1 MRRRTRVAIGLVVAV
16 AGLWGLTGAALAADS
31 PVTISG
37 FAFGPSSVTVTA
49 GDTVTWTNQDGVAH
63 TATGGDGSFDT
74 GNIPGG
80 ATATV
85 TFSTAGTFA
94 YACRIHPTM
103 TGTVVVEAASG
114 GGGEAGGGGTT
125 TPPATDTLPSDAA
138 TVHESGTTVVAAL
151 LAILGVAMILGTI
164 VFDRRAAATTAPA
177 TTVPATTASATGAP
191 AEQE

>member
-16 AGLWGLTGAALAADS
+16 AGLWGLAGAALAADRS
-31 PVTISG
+31 VTISG

-63 TATGGDGSFDT
+63 TATAGDVSFDP
-74 GNIPGG
+74 GNIAGG

-94 YACRIHPTM
+94 YACKIHPAM
-103 TGTVVVEAASG
+103 TGTVVVEAASSG
-114 GGGEAGGGGTT
+114 GGDPGGGGTSK
-125 TPPATDTLPSDAA
+125 PPATDTVPGPSTTPHDGGM
-138 TVHESGTTVVAAL
+138 TVFAGL

-164 VFDRRAAATTAPA
+164 VFDRRAAAT
-177 TTVPATTASATGAP
+177 SRDD
-191 AEQE
+191 